1 MSGFQWIE
9 GVGGEII
16 ADGKRLEA
24 VAYGPPPDQAPTI
37 VMLHEGLGCVALW
50 RDFPAKLAAATGHGV
65 FAYSRAGYGGSE
77 RIDLPRPLDYMSREA
92 RFSLPVVLEGIG
104 LERGMLL
111 GHSDGASIAA
121 IYAGE
126 HADERIKGLVLMA
139 PHVFTEEMGL
149 ASIAEAQRAYKTSD
163 LRAKLAKYHAH
174 VDNAFCGWNG
184 AWLDPGFKAWNI
196 EDAVGRWR
204 APALLIQ
211 GADDQYGTIAANPR
225 HRGPLARPRHE
236 PHSRSLP
243 SFAADR
249 PAPGD
254 ARRDRRILRRSYR
267 GGGEPKPNEIAAAIL
282 TALLYER
289 EALTSTASGL

>member
-16 ADGKRLEA
+16 VAGKRLEA

-65 FAYSRAGYGGSE
+65 FAYSRAGYGGSD

-92 RFSLPVVLEGIG
+92 RFTLPVVLEGIG

-139 PHVFTEEMGL
+139 PHVFTEQMGL
-149 ASIAEAQRAYKTSD
+149 ASIAQAKRAYKTSD

-211 GADDQYGTIAANPR
+211 GVDDQYGTMAQIRAIE
-225 HRGPLARPRHE
+225 AR
-236 PHSRSLP
+236 S
-243 SFAADR
+243 
-249 PAPGD
+249 PAPVTSLILEACRHSPQIDQPEATLD
-254 ARRDRRILRRSYR
+254 A
-267 GGGEPKPNEIAAAIL
+267 IAGFCAEVLAA
-282 TALLYER
+282 
-289 EALTSTASGL
+289 EAP